1 MQDETPTLTDLDGL
15 PVWVNDSNKL
25 WSTLR
30 IAQNVPLG
38 RIEWTWKSRGASI
51 RDSSTSAKLLF
62 RISTCIN
69 TIVPDIYKEP
79 HDWFRNPYVFVYVT
93 SIMELNDTHE
103 ERSNGWQR
111 VRQFVDQ
118 CRQRD
123 FEYIFIVAVTEVDA
137 PRYRR
142 VVDKLRAEVNM
153 VSRGPD
159 RLFVVHPAFS
169 PEHAKPVTN
178 LHHSPNH
185 QELLVKLRDFMRA
198 GLDKRLVTYEEAV
211 SRSFL
216 SRSNQSWSWTK
227 HFALKEGLIF
237 VFLHLGRRDLCIKL
251 YDELQRSVTDHNKSR
266 TRRFCDQSASEVASG
281 CTNPNL
287 KEYRTLLLEESITEL
302 DLRTYLFARQT
313 SILLQ
318 DRKYAEIAERGL
330 KFVTAVARRC
340 AEETLKGN
348 GDVSAVFR
356 DTWVFITSRLL
367 AATLAPSIPSATEA
381 AHALTAQLSTPRERH
396 TARLIAGFHVHALK
410 AFIGLAHVVLPG
422 CLSQENGDKDPKE
435 LEKLVK
441 EAESTS
447 NVKLRNA
454 LSNAESAQVLH
465 SEIANAAA
473 SLYEMGGRPRGAAAL
488 DGDAGIVR
496 LRNHSYPEAE
506 TLLSAQ
512 CARFTNDN
520 GWDDLH
526 KRQRLELAHV
536 EKALDKVQEY
546 LVSCLTI
553 LYMHRES
560 RALSHRPDFQESEQ
574 KRQQAQFWAA
584 ETADTASRLPR
595 VMKYKVER
603 LFDVYVLP
611 NPKKWYEGDPG
622 SAVIRVKSDLPVSI
636 TLDSVLLECRSVE
649 VREDRKPSL
658 KTDDKSEVLHKF
670 DEVQSIVST
679 SDSSVYLGTASSVS
693 TWYPELSE
701 VTVLKHSEKTI
712 LSPGVNDVSVHV
724 DEIPRAG
731 CYRVTLVAFF
741 IGNLKLVQTA
751 TKGQIQQVVTTKEDD
766 MPSSGSMITPIAE
779 IVDGE
784 VVFPPLFAAPR
795 LPSAYLEVE
804 RVPNLYLAGNA
815 LQFVA
820 IKIKV
825 GKNGVRERSKL
836 SCALQELSTKRRS
849 AQAFVLF
856 SSKAVSAS
864 STLNDN
870 VALDIHPI
878 SDTSHLQESFDIHI
892 CDQVQGDDEL
902 ILRIGL
908 EQPPDHESLHEFG
921 DEDIVNGKRCILVL
935 DYACSESGIRTKRS
949 FTCHVEIPLRF
960 VQALDIS
967 ARLEMRS
974 EWYEPDGSRAVGYGN
989 NSSDDGGTLIC
1000 SMESQVG
1007 RDEYVCLTDIT
1018 LDTPQ
1023 WLEERQEKRQDMI
1036 QLLPSTLRGK
1046 SVFVFAFD
1054 LLVRD
1059 ALPINNE
1066 DMGAVLNEAEQL
1078 RKGAL
1083 RRRLS
1088 RKLIKSPDMAESQD
1102 DFGDIGEDGDRGL
1115 VASGDINENANYEDV
1130 VLDSNKGIRSSPN
1143 TTDTPKT
1150 QRARQAHTTRAEDS
1164 SELKEAQ
1171 VVVDLS
1177 TPGDESRGL
1186 SSGMLTPPMPPQGMA
1201 ISANVATLRIGVKL
1215 DGVQGDPYV
1224 ERRISLAALRVIRKK
1239 YRIERYVGR
1248 ETESGKPTTL
1258 YFAIESILGRFSGE
1272 EEKHEVVSLHYEI
1285 DADPAFWLVV
1295 GRRRGRVIISD
1306 GVKARGCTTMIPL
1319 RCGRNRVPGLR
1330 LYTSDGRGLPLSTY
1344 DNVDEYMQ
1352 IVVKPGRTVV
1362 TWCTSEIVEKEYEQ
1376 KGGAAGS
1383 RGTMPDVVASD
1394 SFFES

>member
-38 RIEWTWKSRGASI
+38 RIEWKWKSRGASI
-51 RDSSTSAKLLF
+51 RDSSTSAKVLF
-62 RISTCIN
+62 RISTSIN
-69 TIVPDIYKEP
+69 TIVPDLYKEP

-93 SIMELNDTHE
+93 STIELSDTNE
-103 ERSNGWQR
+103 DRSSGWQR
-111 VRQFVDQ
+111 VRQFVDL

-123 FEYIFIVAVTEVDA
+123 FEYIFIMAVSEVEL
-137 PRYRR
+137 PRHKR
-142 VVDKLRAEVNM
+142 VIDKLRAEVNM

-198 GLDKRLVTYEEAV
+198 GLDRRLMTYEDAV

-216 SRSNQSWSWTK
+216 SRSNQSWSYTK

-251 YDELQRSVTDHNKSR
+251 YDELQKAVTDHSKCG

-281 CTNPNL
+281 STNPDL
-287 KEYRTLLLEESITEL
+287 KEYRSLLLKESITEL
-302 DLRTYLFARQT
+302 DLRTYLFARQI
-313 SILLQ
+313 SILLH

-348 GDVSAVFR
+348 ADVSAVFR

-381 AHALTAQLSTPRERH
+381 EHALTAQLSTPRERH

-410 AFIGLAHVVLPG
+410 AFQGLAHVVLPG
-422 CLSQENGDKDPKE
+422 CLSQENGDKNPQE

-441 EAESTS
+441 EAKSTS
-447 NVKLRNA
+447 NIKLRNA
-454 LSNAESAQVLH
+454 LSNAENAQVLH

-496 LRNHSYPEAE
+496 LRNHSYAEAE

-526 KRQRLELAHV
+526 KRQRLELAQV

-560 RALSHRPDFQESEQ
+560 RALSHRPDFQGSEQ
-574 KRQQAQFWAA
+574 KREQAQFWAA
-584 ETADTASRLPR
+584 ETSDTASRLPR
-595 VMKYKVER
+595 VMKYKAER
-603 LFDVYVLP
+603 LFDVSVLP
-611 NPKKWYEGDPG
+611 NAKKWYEGDPG
-622 SAVIRVKSDLPVSI
+622 SAVIRVKSDLPISI
-636 TLDSVLLECRSVE
+636 TIDSVLLECRCVE
-649 VREDRKPSL
+649 VRENRKPSL
-658 KTDDKSEVLHKF
+658 RSRDH
-670 DEVQSIVST
+670 DEIPHSFNEDFSMMST
-679 SDSSVYLGTASSVS
+679 SDSGLYPTVESSAS
-693 TWYPELSE
+693 TWNSELSDE
-701 VTVLKHSEKTI
+701 TVLKYAEKTT
-712 LSPGVNDVSVHV
+712 LSPGVNDISVHV
-724 DEIPRAG
+724 DEIPRSG
-731 CYRVTLVAFF
+731 CYKITLVAFF
-741 IGNLKLVQTA
+741 IGKLKLVQA
-751 TKGQIQQVVTTKEDD
+751 ASKGQVQQIATTKDVD
-766 MPSSGSMITPIAE
+766 TSSSGDLITPIAD
-779 IVDGE
+779 IIDGE

-804 RVPNLYLAGNA
+804 HVPNLYLVGNA
-815 LQFVA
+815 LQFIA

-825 GKNGVRERSKL
+825 GKNGVRGGSKL
-836 SCALQELSTKRRS
+836 SCALQDLPTKRRS
-849 AQAFVLF
+849 TQHFVRF
-856 SSKAVSAS
+856 SNKVVSAS
-864 STLNDN
+864 STIHEN
-870 VALDIHPI
+870 VATEIRPL
-878 SDTSHLQESFDIHI
+878 SDVSHLEESLEI
-892 CDQVQGDDEL
+892 CIRDQLQAEEEL
-902 ILRIGL
+902 VLRIGL
-908 EQPPDHESLHEFG
+908 EQPADHESLHEYSE
-921 DEDIVNGKRCILVL
+921 EDIANGKRCILGL
-935 DYACSESGIRTKRS
+935 DYACSESGTHTHRS
-949 FTCHVEIPLRF
+949 FCCHVEIPLRF
-960 VQALDIS
+960 VHALDIS

-974 EWYEPDGSRAVGYGN
+974 EWYEPDGSRAVGYGDS
-989 NSSDDGGTLIC
+989 SSDDGGTLIC
-1000 SMESQVG
+1000 SIESRVG
-1007 RDEYVCLTDIT
+1007 RDEYVCLMDIT
-1018 LDTPQ
+1018 LNIPQ
-1023 WLEERQEKRQDMI
+1023 WLEQRPEKPQDLI

-1059 ALPINNE
+1059 ALPIDDE

-1078 RKGAL
+1078 RKGVL

-1102 DFGDIGEDGDRGL
+1102 DFGDLGEDGDRRPL
-1115 VASGDINENANYEDV
+1115 ASGDINEQANYEDV
-1130 VLDSNKGIRSSPN
+1130 AINLEKRGSSPLT

-1150 QRARQAHTTRAEDS
+1150 QRTRQPGTRGAEDI

-1171 VVVDLS
+1171 DVVDLS
-1177 TPGDESRGL
+1177 NPGDESRGL
-1186 SSGMLTPPMPPQGMA
+1186 SSGMLTPPIPPQGMP
-1201 ISANVATLRIGVKL
+1201 ISGSVATLRIGVKL
-1215 DGVQGDPYV
+1215 DGVQGEAYV
-1224 ERRISLAALRVIRKK
+1224 ERRISLAALRVIRKR
-1239 YRIERYVGR
+1239 YRVERYIGTQ
-1248 ETESGKPTTL
+1248 TESGKATTL
-1258 YFAIESILGRFSGE
+1258 YFAIQSILGRFSGE

-1295 GRRRGRVIISD
+1295 GRRRGQVNISD

-1319 RCGRNRVPGLR
+1319 RCGRHRVPGLR

-1362 TWCTSEIVEKEYEQ
+1362 TWCATESAEKEIEQ
-1376 KGGAAGS
+1376 KGSAAGS